1 MQGPTRQQGK
11 GWASTR
17 PPSCAVPS
25 NSMKKLLRYLSPSLL
40 FLFVSPSMPFLSP
53 PPPSLLLTESLSCV
67 GSRIQRT
74 SCSGTSPLFFS
85 SMPYP
90 HEPLKNDNASS
101 SCTFSSSLTPF
112 LTVGGCAIS
121 HGTLELESPFFYS
134 FPCLSRSLTILSS
147 FISYPPSSSFFTS
160 DGLAVLEITLGI
172 VSTLLF
178 APLFF
183 PLSPPPYPRLL
194 PPPLPSPSSL
204 PLSLLPSPPLSLC
217 YLSPSPLYPPHI
229 FHRIS

>member
-134 FPCLSRSLTILSS
+134 FPCLSLALSPFSHLSS
-147 FISYPPSSSFFTS
+147 LI
-160 DGLAVLEITLGI
+160 
-172 VSTLLF
+172 
-178 APLFF
+178 
-183 PLSPPPYPRLL
+183 L
-194 PPPLPSPSSL
+194 PPHLSSL
-204 PLSLLPSPPLSLC
+204 LTGSRFSKLL
-217 YLSPSPLYPPHI
+217 
-229 FHRIS
+229 